1 MIIGN
6 GRLVTN
12 DPDHPYFEKGAVRV
26 AGELI
31 DAVGNFDDL
40 KEQYP
45 DDEVLDAEGRVIMP
59 GMINA
64 HTHIYSSYARGMG
77 VSKPTRNFP
86 EILKNLW
93 WALDRSL
100 TMEDNELSAY
110 TTYIDSIRNGVTTLF
125 DHHASPHAVEGS
137 LFTLAEAAKTIGIRG
152 SISMELSDRDGV
164 KVGEEDIKESVAFI

>member
-12 DPDHPYFEKGAVRV
+12 DPDHPYFENGAIRV
-26 AGELI
+26 VDELV
-31 DAVGNFDDL
+31 DAVGDFEEL
-40 KEQYP
+40 KAKYP
-45 DDEVLDAEGRVIMP
+45 EDEVLDAQGRVIMP

-86 EILKNLW
+86 EILENLW

-100 TMEDNELSAY
+100 TEEDNSLSAY

-125 DHHASPHAVEGS
+125 DHHASPHSATGS
-137 LFTLAEAAKTIGIRG
+137 LFTLAEAAKEIGIR
-152 SISMELSDRDGV
+152 SSFSDR
-164 KVGEEDIKESVAFI
+164 KSVV

>member
-12 DPDHPYFEKGAVRV
+12 DPDHPYFENGAIRV
-26 AGELI
+26 VDDLVH
-31 DAVGNFDDL
+31 AVGDFEEL
-40 KEQYP
+40 KAKYP
-45 DDEVLDAEGRVIMP
+45 EEEVLDAQGRVIMP

-86 EILKNLW
+86 EILENLW

-100 TMEDNELSAY
+100 TEEDNSLSAY

-125 DHHASPHAVEGS
+125 DHHASPHSATGS
-137 LFTLAEAAKTIGIRG
+137 LFTLAEAA
-152 SISMELSDRDGV
+152 
-164 KVGEEDIKESVAFI
+164 